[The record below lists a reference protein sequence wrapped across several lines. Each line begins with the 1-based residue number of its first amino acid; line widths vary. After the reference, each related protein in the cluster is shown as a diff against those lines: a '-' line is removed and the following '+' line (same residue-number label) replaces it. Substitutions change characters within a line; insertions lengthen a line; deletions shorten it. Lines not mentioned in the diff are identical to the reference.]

1 MISYPPSPLSVSSCH
16 DRHDR
21 IDLYLI
27 KRGLLFSRSRI
38 QKLIEEEQIQV
49 NGRPIK
55 PSYRVRKGDQIDFC
69 VPRPTPLELAPE
81 NIPLEVLFED
91 AHLLVVNKT
100 AGMVVHPAPGHR
112 SGTLVHAL
120 LYHCKDMSGI
130 GGRERPGIV
139 HRLDKETSGVMVVAK
154 TDLAHQALSKQFK
167 QHSIERT
174 YLAVVCGVLPKKS
187 GKVVLPIGRDRVD
200 RKKISART
208 AKPREATTHFVVKER
223 FTIATLLSVYPQTGR
238 THQIRVHMA
247 HLGHP
252 VVGDKCYGG
261 KAARSFEME
270 IGRQM
275 LHAEKLGFIHPTR
288 GDRMTFSSP
297 PPEDMRGLLDRL
309 RLRG

>member
-1 MISYPPSPLSVSSCH
+1 MSYPPSPLSVSSCH
-16 DRHDR
+16 DR

-27 KRGLLFSRSRI
+27 KRGLPLSRSRI

-55 PSYRVRKGDQIDFC
+55 PSYRVRKGDQIDFSI
-69 VPRPTPLELAPE
+69 PGPKPLELVPE
-81 NIPLEVLFED
+81 DIPLEVLFED
-91 AHLLVVNKT
+91 EQLLVINKA

-120 LYHCKDMSGI
+120 LYHCKNMSGI

-154 TDLAHQALSKQFK
+154 TDLAHQLLSKQFK

-174 YLAVVCGVLPKKS
+174 YLAVVCGVFPKKL
-187 GKVVLPIGRDRVD
+187 GQVVLPIGRDRVD

-208 AKPREATTHFVVKER
+208 TKPREATTHFVVKEKFR
-223 FTIATLLSVYPQTGR
+223 MATLLLVYPQTGR

-252 VVGDKCYGG
+252 IVGDKSYGG

-275 LHAEKLGFIHPTR
+275 LHAETLGFTHPTR
-288 GDRMTFSSP
+288 GDRMVFSSLP
-297 PPEDMRGLLDRL
+297 PADMLDLLDRL
-309 RLRG
+309 RLRET